1 VEVGEGAVEA
11 VDEVE
16 ARADDALDRFLPPKD
31 EGVVA
36 RTHHVTALVV
46 SRDGAQWLPR
56 TLAGLAGQERP
67 ADRVIG
73 IDARSADGSGSLLSG
88 GTEVVVQVEEPG
100 LAGALASGVAAAAT
114 ARATAAPGSVP
125 PTRTLEGSGP
135 EGPVDW
141 LWIVHDDSA
150 PDPGCLAAL
159 LRGADRNPGAAVLV
173 PKTVAWSDP
182 GRLVGVGSRWA
193 PGTPVVDP
201 LDPTERDQG
210 QYDVDRP
217 VYAGDSAGMLVRADV
232 WRAVDG
238 MDPTVG
244 DWAGPADLCRR
255 VWAIGSEVRFIPG
268 AVLAH
273 RQAGHRGVRPSP
285 GLPHPRRSARAG
297 QLILEL
303 SQAPA
308 LALPWRYVRAW
319 LSTVVRVVALLLTRE
334 PEEATAEMAG
344 AWRVL
349 GHPGRIH
356 RARRSLRRP
365 PVRHL
370 TRPEQVRAGR
380 GAALSHSLDSWAA
393 GSRTGPTRTWWP
405 PPGRIWHPFAIAGA
419 LALAAF
425 VREPGQLAGSGTLRG
440 GGLLPAPGAMDLLDG
455 YLASWHPARFGS
467 PLAMPAYLPLLSA
480 ASAPFLGSVDL
491 LLRLAFGLAVPLAFL
506 SCYASLGPAWSGRH
520 RIAMSLGY
528 ALLPAGVAAMGG
540 GRISTLAVLLLA
552 PPTARLISR
561 ALTQASTQAS
571 TGASGQASTGSPGI
585 RPALAAG
592 TMLGVVVA
600 FAPSVYLVATLG
612 AVLAWI
618 GLRLARWPLRTAL
631 IILGV
636 SGLFLVLWV
645 LRVLHA
651 PWLALSELGVN
662 DQSLATPAPAIWGLA
677 PGGPTSV
684 AWAGFPLAAVAL
696 LAVAAA
702 RFSTRALVLLAAAVA
717 LLAAAA
723 WLEPLA
729 GLLWPDLGVGMLWP
743 GVFVLLASALLALLV
758 ADVASS
764 RGLAGELLSVAWVVC
779 IGVLVVGWWVAPVS
793 LAVGTGT
800 GIPPVVGLDAQS
812 AARPRSLVLDRLDG
826 QLRYAVA
833 SGPQALLGDADAVA
847 GAAVDPGFDDAVAG
861 LVSGASGQVEQE
873 LGGRAIRFVV
883 FDGPPEDPVVAELD
897 ATFGLRQLARAPEQ
911 SLWLVAGDPT
921 RAELTD
927 PTRQS
932 KDNQPL
938 APLEVPVLTTPTTI
952 DVELHPLTQL
962 PRQLVVAEQSD
973 PGWRGS
979 LDGQPLDLVPDARGM
994 SETTVDA
1001 TGVLQV
1007 AHRSWWPVA
1016 AVAQLALFLVLLV
1029 LSLPKRRTVDPDA
1042 GVDPEPGLEGEGEGG
1057 GEGAGLREGR
1067 GVPA

>member
-1 VEVGEGAVEA
+1 MVVGEGEVEA
-11 VDEVE
+11 VDDVD

-36 RTHHVTALVV
+36 RTHHVTALVLG
-46 SRDGAQWLPR
+46 RDGAQWLPR

-67 ADRVIG
+67 VDHVIG
-73 IDARSADGSGSLLSG
+73 IDAGSVDGSEPLLAG
-88 GTEVVVQVEEPG
+88 GTRVVVRVEEPG
-100 LAGALASGVAAAAT
+100 LARALASGVAAASAEAAAT
-114 ARATAAPGSVP
+114 AIGSPGGSP
-125 PTRTLEGSGP
+125 QMGTLERSEPGDHP
-135 EGPVDW
+135 EEPVDW
-141 LWIVHDDSA
+141 FWIVHDDSA

-159 LRGADRNPGAAVLV
+159 LKGADRNPAAAVLV

-255 VWAIGSEVRFIPG
+255 VWAIGGEVRFIPG

-308 LALPWRYVRAW
+308 VALPWRYVRAW

-334 PEEATAEMAG
+334 PEEATAEIAG

-365 PVRHL
+365 PVRNL
-370 TRPEQVRAGR
+370 TRPEHVRARR

-393 GSRTGPTRTWWP
+393 GSRAGPTLTWWP
-405 PPGRIWHPFAIAGA
+405 PPGRIWHPLAIAGV
-419 LALAAF
+419 LAIAAF

-440 GGLLPAPGAMDLLDG
+440 GGLLPAPGAMELLDG
-455 YLASWHPARFGS
+455 YLASWHPARFGGAL
-467 PLAMPAYLPLLSA
+467 PMPAYLPLLSA

-491 LLRLAFGLAVPLAFL
+491 VLRLAFGLAVPLAFL
-506 SCYASLGPAWSGRH
+506 SCYASLGPGWVGRH
-520 RIAMSLGY
+520 RIAMSLAY

-552 PPTARLISR
+552 PPTVRLISR
-561 ALTQASTQAS
+561 ALTRARPQAGSGST
-571 TGASGQASTGSPGI
+571 GI

-600 FAPSVYLVATLG
+600 FAPSVYLVVTAG

-636 SGLFLVLWV
+636 SGLFLVLWI
-645 LRVLHA
+645 LRVLRA

-662 DQSLATPAPAIWGLA
+662 DPSLGTPAPSIWGLA

-684 AWAGFPLAAVAL
+684 AWAGIPLVAVAL
-696 LAVAAA
+696 LAVVAA
-702 RFSTRALVLLAAAVA
+702 RFSTRALVLLAAALA

-729 GLLWPDLGVGMLWP
+729 GRLWPDLGVGMLWP

-758 ADVASS
+758 AQVASR

-779 IGVLVVGWWVAPVS
+779 IGVLVVGWWVAPGS
-793 LAVGTGT
+793 LAVSTGT
-800 GIPPVVGLDAQS
+800 GIPPVVGLDAAVPGATPIPGPGS
-812 AARPRSLVLDRLDG
+812 SRRPAALRRGQRS
-826 QLRYAVA
+826 
-833 SGPQALLGDADAVA
+833 A
-847 GAAVDPGFDDAVAG
+847 GAAGRCRRR
-861 LVSGASGQVEQE
+861 
-873 LGGRAIRFVV
+873 GGI
-883 FDGPPEDPVVAELD
+883 
-897 ATFGLRQLARAPEQ
+897 
-911 SLWLVAGDPT
+911 
-921 RAELTD
+921 
-927 PTRQS
+927 
-932 KDNQPL
+932 
-938 APLEVPVLTTPTTI
+938 
-952 DVELHPLTQL
+952 
-962 PRQLVVAEQSD
+962 
-973 PGWRGS
+973 
-979 LDGQPLDLVPDARGM
+979 
-994 SETTVDA
+994 
-1001 TGVLQV
+1001 
-1007 AHRSWWPVA
+1007 
-1016 AVAQLALFLVLLV
+1016 
-1029 LSLPKRRTVDPDA
+1029 
-1042 GVDPEPGLEGEGEGG
+1042 
-1057 GEGAGLREGR
+1057 GR
-1067 GVPA
+1067 